1 MWSITISTLRARTTG
16 RYSRPRCRHVAPP
29 EDGRNERELSGI
41 GEVMHPLQGFLLAT
55 ACAAAG
61 AAQVKTPSPILKAA
75 SAIVTPLLGPV
86 YKVEAPLQGAV
97 LGALADRDEVRAEI
111 DETIGGNGCVIYT
124 YALSPFSTE
133 AIALLESTGCKFEKV
148 ELGLEWF
155 LLGPKAS
162 IARQELG
169 EMTGQTSLPHVFI
182 GGEHVGGLYSDP
194 NGGGG
199 LAQLAEEDEL
209 LPMLQKARALAGPS
223 KQAGF
228 SLPTPFAQ

>member
-1 MWSITISTLRARTTG
+1 MK
-16 RYSRPRCRHVAPP
+16 
-29 EDGRNERELSGI
+29 RNEVSGI
-41 GEVMHPLQGFLLAT
+41 GDEREVMHPLQGFPASRAFSIYLLAT
-55 ACAAAG
+55 ACAPAN
-61 AAQVKTPSPILKAA
+61 AAQVKTPSSILKAA

-97 LGALADRDEVRAEI
+97 LGALADRDEVREEI
-111 DETIGGNGCVIYT
+111 DETIGGSGCVIYT

-228 SLPTPFAQ
+228 SLPNPFAQ